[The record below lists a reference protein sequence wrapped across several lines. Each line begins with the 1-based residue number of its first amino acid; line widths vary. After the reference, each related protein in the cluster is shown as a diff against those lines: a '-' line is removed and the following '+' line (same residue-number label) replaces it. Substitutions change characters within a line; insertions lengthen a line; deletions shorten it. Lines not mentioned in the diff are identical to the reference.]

1 LGFQGKAQLEY
12 IYGHLAEVMLSQPAT
27 NIWLKTKEPKAG
39 QWVSE
44 FIGKVEIERMR
55 ETHFDGS
62 RSGRNFALDRQE
74 EPLVM
79 ESEISGLED
88 LHAFL
93 KHGNSVTRFSFPYLD
108 LPSTKAQ
115 FEPRELPGE
124 KLNFDPRTLRKL
136 NAPEQ
141 AAGPTSGSQTAAS
154 PPSQPSP
161 PAEAAP
167 PAQPESDAVKTSVT
181 TY

>member
-1 LGFQGKAQLEY
+1 MVCARRIGKFAAAPAVSHGDHREQKKPEPAGHLPGFQGKAQLEY

-62 RSGRNFALDRQE
+62 RSGRNFSLDRQE

-93 KHGNSVTRFSFPYLD
+93 NMPISRGALLDVPYLD
-108 LPSTKAQ
+108 VPSTSTQ
-115 FEPRELPGE
+115 V
-124 KLNFDPRTLRKL
+124 
-136 NAPEQ
+136 
-141 AAGPTSGSQTAAS
+141 AAARAAR
-154 PPSQPSP
+154 
-161 PAEAAP
+161 
-167 PAQPESDAVKTSVT
+167 
-181 TY
+181 

>member
-1 LGFQGKAQLEY
+1 
-12 IYGHLAEVMLSQPAT
+12 
-27 NIWLKTKEPKAG
+27 
-39 QWVSE
+39 
-44 FIGKVEIERMR
+44 VEIERMR

-93 KHGNSVTRFSFPYLD
+93 KHANFVTRFSFPYLD
-108 LPSTKAQ
+108 VPSTKTQ

-124 KLNFDPRTLRKL
+124 KLDFDPKTLRKL
-136 NAPEQ
+136 DATEPAGEQ
-141 AAGPTSGSQTAAS
+141 TEKPL
-154 PPSQPSP
+154 PSP
-161 PAEAAP
+161 DQERSPHTP
-167 PAQPESDAVKTSVT
+167 VT

>member
-44 FIGKVEIERMR
+44 SIGKVEIERMR

-62 RSGRNFALDRQE
+62 RSGRNFSLDRQE

-88 LHAFL
+88 LHAFM
-93 KHGNSVTRFSFPYLD
+93 KHQQFCDALFISVSGC
-108 LPSTKAQ
+108 AQ
-115 FEPRELPGE
+115 HKDSIRAA
-124 KLNFDPRTLRKL
+124 RTAR
-136 NAPEQ
+136 
-141 AAGPTSGSQTAAS
+141 
-154 PPSQPSP
+154 
-161 PAEAAP
+161 
-167 PAQPESDAVKTSVT
+167 
-181 TY
+181 